1 VASRS
6 LGTLTLDLVAKIGGF
21 TRGLDEA
28 ERKADSTARAIARKQ
43 AQRAKEMEKLA
54 VGIGAAVGAIAAAAG
69 VAFVAIDQLAKS
81 AANFKDLE
89 ETTGASAEGLASM
102 AVAAA
107 TAGVS
112 MDEIAANSIR
122 LTKGLMGVDG
132 ESKAA
137 AAGIKAL
144 GLNLADFKK
153 LDPIGQTDA
162 LTKAFAGFAD
172 GAGKTA
178 VATAL
183 WGKSGAEMLKVM
195 KALNEQ
201 GGRTVIL
208 TQAQIET
215 ADAYADSQAKAV
227 AELKQYAQVA
237 AIQALPAIT
246 ALISEFTKAIT
257 AVTGLSKESASLA
270 ANNGIRDFSQ
280 GAAIAI
286 ATVGEALVGLFK
298 LVRAVGGSFESV
310 FADIQF
316 GLQIAGN
323 AQILNNGGFF
333 NSENR
338 AALVKALDNRNKIA
352 AEANARY
359 VALFTESGT
368 AVTDALRKQF
378 AAMNAG
384 LTGFRNDAF
393 TDPRSL
399 TFGKPPKLPELRFG
413 DGGGKKKK
421 AKEEVDEVKKALEE
435 LEKELALFGQ
445 DDSFKKAFEFEGLGA
460 TNKQLEHYKANLK
473 ELKRLET
480 AGEIQKTID
489 ALVKERD
496 ELGLTNEQLTIQKLL
511 LQGATEEQIRFAES
525 VTATIQAFK
534 DQKAIRDA
542 QDAADDY
549 INSLKRAS
557 EAEIQLI
564 GKGAK
569 ERQRINGRLAME
581 DRFEEQR
588 RALNRSRIDASLSP
602 GGFGPEQQRRYEQEL
617 EIIRATQAEALK
629 IYDATYQQRMQ
640 MEADWQVGASEAAN
654 DYITNAS
661 NIAAQTN
668 DLFTNAFQGMEDAL
682 VKFVTT
688 GKLDFKSLANSIL
701 VDITRIIIK
710 QTIMNALMSAFGMG
724 GTGPIGFA
732 SVAGISGGRADGGP
746 VEAGKSYFVGER
758 GPEIFSPN
766 TNGTILPNG
775 VMPKAQA
782 QQIINISVPVQGMV
796 DRRTR
801 EQIASTVA
809 MELGRSRSRASA

>member
-54 VGIGAAVGAIAAAAG
+54 VGIGAAVGAIASAAG
-69 VAFVAIDQLAKS
+69 AAFVAIDQLAKS

-112 MDEIAANSIR
+112 MEEIAANSIR

-137 AAGIKAL
+137 AAGIKSL

-172 GAGKTA
+172 GQGKTA

-195 KALNEQ
+195 KALDEQ
-201 GGRTVIL
+201 GGRNVIL
-208 TQAQIET
+208 TQQQIEL
-215 ADAYADSQAKAV
+215 ADQYADQQASAT

-237 AIQALPAIT
+237 AIQALPAII
-246 ALISEFTKAIT
+246 ALVKEFSNVIKEI
-257 AVTGLSKESASLA
+257 TGLDKQTASLA
-270 ANNGIRDFSQ
+270 ANSGIRKFAEDSAVAL
-280 GAAIAI
+280 GYLIDDIRLSAAQLVSFI
-286 ATVGEALVGLFK
+286 ATTKAEYGALKVFLGGPLVGGDAIRDMK
-298 LVRAVGGSFESV
+298 RYAEEAGKAAKAV
-310 FADIQF
+310 ADI
-316 GLQIAGN
+316 AGQKGV
-323 AQILNNGGFF
+323 ADRL
-333 NSENR
+333 
-338 AALVKALDNRNKIA
+338 KA
-352 AEANARY
+352 
-359 VALFTESGT
+359 
-368 AVTDALRKQF
+368 
-378 AAMNAG
+378 
-384 LTGFRNDAF
+384 
-393 TDPRSL
+393 
-399 TFGKPPKLPELRFG
+399 TFGAGDTLRNVEDRGFVPELPTLTLRG
-413 DGGGKKKK
+413 VPKDAKNAKK
-421 AKEEVDEVKKALEE
+421 EVDEVKKALEE

-640 MEADWQVGASEAAN
+640 MEADWQTGMSEAAN

-688 GKLDFKSLANSIL
+688 GKLDFKSLADSIL

-710 QTIMNALMSAFGMG
+710 QTIMNALMNAFGIG

-775 VMPKAQA
+775 VMPKGQA
-782 QQIINISVPVQGMV
+782 QQIIHITVPVQGMV

-809 MELGRSRSRASA
+809 MELGRSRSRATA

>member
-21 TRGLDEA
+21 TRGMDEA
-28 ERKADSTARAIARKQ
+28 ERKADRTARNIARAQ
-43 AQRAKEMEKLA
+43 AQRAKDLEKLWTG
-54 VGIGAAVGAIAAAAG
+54 VGVAIGSIGVAASA
-69 VAFVAIDQLAKS
+69 AFVAIDQLAKS

-112 MDEIAANSIR
+112 MEEIAANSIR

-144 GLNLADFKK
+144 GLDLADFKK
-153 LDPIGQTDA
+153 LDPIAQTDA
-162 LTKAFAGFAD
+162 LTVAFAGFAD
-172 GAGKTA
+172 GAEKTA

-201 GGRTVIL
+201 GGRNVIL
-208 TQAQIET
+208 TQQQIET

-246 ALISEFTKAIT
+246 ALITEFTKAIT

-270 ANNGIRDFSQ
+270 ANNGVRDFAQ

-286 ATVGEALVGLFK
+286 ATVGESLAGLFN

-310 FADIQF
+310 FADIKF

-333 NSENR
+333 NAENR
-338 AALVKALDNRNKIA
+338 AALGKALDERNRIA

-359 VALFTESGT
+359 VKLFTDSGT
-368 AVTDALRKQF
+368 EVSDALRKQF

-399 TFGKPPKLPELRFG
+399 TFGKTPTLPRLTFTPTKT
-413 DGGGKKKK
+413 GGGKSAK
-421 AKEEVDEVKKALEE
+421 AEIDEAKKALDE
-435 LEKELALFGQ
+435 LERELALFGQ
-445 DDSFKKAFEFEGLGA
+445 DDSFRKAFKFEGLTENNA
-460 TNKQLEHYKANLK
+460 ELTRYREILK
-473 ELKRLET
+473 ELDRLET
-480 AGEIQKTID
+480 AAEIEKTIA
-489 ALVKERD
+489 ALVEERD
-496 ELGLTNEQLTIQKLL
+496 AVGLTNEQLTIQKLI
-511 LQGATEEQIRFAES
+511 LQGASAEQIAYAQS
-525 VTATIQAFK
+525 V
-534 DQKAIRDA
+534 
-542 QDAADDY
+542 
-549 INSLKRAS
+549 
-557 EAEIQLI
+557 I
-564 GKGAK
+564 G
-569 ERQRINGRLAME
+569 
-581 DRFEEQR
+581 
-588 RALNRSRIDASLSP
+588 
-602 GGFGPEQQRRYEQEL
+602 
-617 EIIRATQAEALK
+617 ATQAARDQAAAIEEGKRLTEQYRTPLEALL
-629 IYDATYQQRMQ
+629 ATY
-640 MEADWQVGASEAAN
+640 EKLNKALAN
-654 DYITNAS
+654 NSISATTYARAVFD
-661 NIAAQTN
+661 AQAQFDGEMNPMLEQAEKTN
-668 DLFTNAFQGMEDAL
+668 DVAKDLGMTFSSAFEDAI
-682 VKFVTT
+682 VNG
-688 GKLDFKSLANSIL
+688 GKLSDILKGLEQDILRIVTRKLVTEPLANALTSGLQSI
-701 VDITRIIIK
+701 
-710 QTIMNALMSAFGMG
+710 FGGAG
-724 GTGPIGFA
+724 GAGGGIFSSFFSSIGSFF
-732 SVAGISGGRADGGP
+732 GGFFADGGMP
-746 VEAGKSYFVGER
+746 PMGKVSIVGED
-758 GPEIFSPN
+758 GPELFVPN
-766 TNGTILPNG
+766 QPGSIVPMKNMKP
-775 VMPKAQA
+775 A
-782 QQIINISVPVQGMV
+782 QQRGGDTYHITVPVQGMV

-809 MELGRSRSRASA
+809 MELGRSRSRATA

>member
-21 TRGLDEA
+21 TRGMDAA
-28 ERKADSTARAIARKQ
+28 ERKADSTARSIARKQ

-54 VGIGAAVGAIAAAAG
+54 VGIGVSVGAIAAAAG
-69 VAFVAIDQLAKS
+69 AAFVAIDQLAKS

-89 ETTGASAEGLASM
+89 ETTGASAEGMASM

-107 TAGVS
+107 TADVS
-112 MDEIAANSIR
+112 MEELAANSIR
-122 LTKGLMGVDG
+122 LTKNLTGVDD

-137 AAGIKAL
+137 GAAIKAL
-144 GLNLADFKK
+144 GLNISDFKK
-153 LDPIGQTDA
+153 LDPVAQIDA
-162 LTKAFAGFAD
+162 LTKAFAGFQD
-172 GAGKTA
+172 GPQKSA
-178 VATAL
+178 VAVAL
-183 WGKSGAEMLKVM
+183 WGKAGTEMLKVL
-195 KALNEQ
+195 KALQEQ
-201 GGRTVIL
+201 GGRTNVL
-208 TQAQIET
+208 TQAQIEL
-215 ADAYADSQAKAV
+215 ADEYADKQAKAS

-246 ALISEFTKAIT
+246 ALVKEFSNVIKEI
-257 AVTGLSKESASLA
+257 TGLDKQTASLA
-270 ANNGIRDFSQ
+270 ANSGIRQFAQDS
-280 GAAIAI
+280 AIALGYLIDDIRLSAAQLVSFI
-286 ATVGEALVGLFK
+286 ATTKAEYGALKVFLGGPLVGGEAIRDMKRYAEEAGK
-298 LVRAVGGSFESV
+298 AAKAV
-310 FADIQF
+310 ADI
-316 GLQIAGN
+316 AGQKGV
-323 AQILNNGGFF
+323 ADRL
-333 NSENR
+333 
-338 AALVKALDNRNKIA
+338 KA
-352 AEANARY
+352 
-359 VALFTESGT
+359 
-368 AVTDALRKQF
+368 
-378 AAMNAG
+378 
-384 LTGFRNDAF
+384 
-393 TDPRSL
+393 
-399 TFGKPPKLPELRFG
+399 TFGAGDTLRNVEDRGFAPELPSLDFKG
-413 DGGGKKKK
+413 VIKPAKAAKK
-421 AKEEVDEVKKALEE
+421 EVDDVKKALEE

-542 QDAADDY
+542 QAAADDY

-640 MEADWQVGASEAAN
+640 MEADWQTGMSEAAN

-782 QQIINISVPVQGMV
+782 QQIIHITIPVQGMV

>member
-69 VAFVAIDQLAKS
+69 AAFVAIDQLAKS

-112 MDEIAANSIR
+112 MEEIAANSIR

-137 AAGIKAL
+137 AAGIKSL

-172 GAGKTA
+172 GQGKTA

-195 KALNEQ
+195 KALDEQ
-201 GGRTVIL
+201 GGRNVIL
-208 TQAQIET
+208 TQQQIEL
-215 ADAYADSQAKAV
+215 ADQYADQQASAT

-237 AIQALPAIT
+237 AIQALPAII
-246 ALISEFTKAIT
+246 ALVKEFSNVIKEI
-257 AVTGLSKESASLA
+257 TGLDKQTASLA
-270 ANNGIRDFSQ
+270 ANSGIRKFAEDSAVAL
-280 GAAIAI
+280 GYLIDDIRLSAAQLVSFI
-286 ATVGEALVGLFK
+286 ATTKAEYGALKVFLGGPLVGGDAIRDMK
-298 LVRAVGGSFESV
+298 RYAEEAGKAAKAV
-310 FADIQF
+310 ADI
-316 GLQIAGN
+316 AGQKGV
-323 AQILNNGGFF
+323 ADRL
-333 NSENR
+333 
-338 AALVKALDNRNKIA
+338 KA
-352 AEANARY
+352 
-359 VALFTESGT
+359 
-368 AVTDALRKQF
+368 
-378 AAMNAG
+378 
-384 LTGFRNDAF
+384 
-393 TDPRSL
+393 
-399 TFGKPPKLPELRFG
+399 TFGAGDTLRNVEDRGFVPELPTLTLRG
-413 DGGGKKKK
+413 VAKK
-421 AKEEVDEVKKALEE
+421 EVDEVKKALEE

-460 TNKQLEHYKANLK
+460 TNKQLEHYKANIK

-534 DQKAIRDA
+534 DQKALRDA

-549 INSLKRAS
+549 INSLKRVS

-581 DRFEEQR
+581 DRFEEERRKLNRQR
-588 RALNRSRIDASLSP
+588 RDQVLSP
-602 GGFGPEQQRRYEQEL
+602 EGFGPEQQRRYEQEL

-629 IYDATYQQRMQ
+629 IYDDTYQQRMQ

-654 DYITNAS
+654 DYITTAS

-710 QTIMNALMSAFGMG
+710 QTIMNALMSAFGI

-766 TNGTILPNG
+766 TSGTILPNG
-775 VMPKAQA
+775 VMPRDQA
-782 QQIINISVPVQGMV
+782 QQIIHITVPVQGMV

-809 MELGRSRSRASA
+809 MELGRSRSRATA

>member
-69 VAFVAIDQLAKS
+69 AAFVAIDQLAKS

-112 MDEIAANSIR
+112 MEEIAANSIR

-172 GAGKTA
+172 GQGKTA

-195 KALNEQ
+195 KALDEQ
-201 GGRTVIL
+201 GGRNVIL
-208 TQAQIET
+208 TQQQIEL
-215 ADAYADSQAKAV
+215 ADEYADKQASAV

-237 AIQALPAIT
+237 AIQALPAII
-246 ALISEFTKAIT
+246 ALIKEFSNVIKEI
-257 AVTGLSKESASLA
+257 TGLDKQTASLA
-270 ANNGIRDFSQ
+270 ANSGIRQFAEDSAVAL
-280 GAAIAI
+280 GYLIDDIRLSAAQLVSFI
-286 ATVGEALVGLFK
+286 ATTKAEYGALKVFLGGPLVGGDAIRDMK
-298 LVRAVGGSFESV
+298 RYAEEAGKAAKAVAS
-310 FADIQF
+310 
-316 GLQIAGN
+316 IAGQKGV
-323 AQILNNGGFF
+323 ADRLKDRFRLGLGNGER
-333 NSENR
+333 S
-338 AALVKALDNRNKIA
+338 
-352 AEANARY
+352 
-359 VALFTESGT
+359 
-368 AVTDALRKQF
+368 
-378 AAMNAG
+378 
-384 LTGFRNDAF
+384 DAF
-393 TDPRSL
+393 SDPRSL
-399 TFGKPPKLPELRFG
+399 LFGKKPTLPELALG
-413 DGGGKKKK
+413 GGGGKKAKK
-421 AKEEVDEVKKALEE
+421 EVDEVKKALEE
-435 LEKELALFGQ
+435 LEQELALFAQ
-445 DDSFKKAFEFEGLGA
+445 NDSFKKAFKFEGLGA
-460 TNKQLEHYKANLK
+460 TNAQLEHYKANLK
-473 ELKRLET
+473 ELERLE
-480 AGEIQKTID
+480 AAAEIQKTID

-617 EIIRATQAEALK
+617 EIIRTTQAEALK

-640 MEADWQVGASEAAN
+640 MEADWQTGMSEAAN

-688 GKLDFKSLANSIL
+688 GKLDFKSLADSIL

-710 QTIMNALMSAFGMG
+710 QTIMNALMNAFGIG

-809 MELGRSRSRASA
+809 MELGRSRSRATA